1 MVNNRTWTGGM
12 ALTGS
17 GLLSRRALG
26 GLATGLAV
34 SLGLDAG
41 AGAKKKKK

>member
-1 MVNNRTWTGGM
+1 VVNNRKWTGGM